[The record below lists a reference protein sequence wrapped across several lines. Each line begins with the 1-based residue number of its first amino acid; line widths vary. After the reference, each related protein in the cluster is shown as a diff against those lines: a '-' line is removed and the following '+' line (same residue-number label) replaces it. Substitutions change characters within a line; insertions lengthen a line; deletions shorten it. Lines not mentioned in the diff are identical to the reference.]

1 MTNSTSSVI
10 PFEVPEQVRAMA
22 EKGFSQARES
32 YAKFK
37 DVAESN
43 NSAIEAIFATAS
55 KGANEYTTKV
65 MDIVKTNTHASFDF
79 AQELAAVKTPSEL
92 MEIWTSHARKQ
103 VETMTAQTRELAELA
118 KKIATETAEP
128 IKAAGTKLF
137 TPPSA

>member
-1 MTNSTSSVI
+1 
-10 PFEVPEQVRAMA
+10 MA
-22 EKGFSQARES
+22 EKGVAQARDS

-43 NSAIEAIFATAS
+43 NSAIEAVFATAT
-55 KGANEYTTKV
+55 KGATEYTAKV
-65 MDIVKTNTHASFDF
+65 MDIVKTNTHANFDF
-79 AQELAAVKTPSEL
+79 AQQLASVKSPTEL

-128 IKAAGTKLF
+128 IKAAGGKMF